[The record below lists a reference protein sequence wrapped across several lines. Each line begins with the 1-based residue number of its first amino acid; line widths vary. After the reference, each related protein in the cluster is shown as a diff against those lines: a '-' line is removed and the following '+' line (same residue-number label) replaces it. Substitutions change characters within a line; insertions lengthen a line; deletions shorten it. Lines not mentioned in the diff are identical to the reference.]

1 MDEQKDVYEKMEDE
15 KKSTEQLNY
24 YDKPIDRNTERHFLT
39 YQEDPYPTVLE
50 NNVAKNMNGLDSESK
65 QKLNSAM
72 KLVKDVLDWS
82 GGNFAEKKLQ
92 DPNWWEKDKQEVAEQ
107 QAAERFNFWR
117 NVITIETPQNH
128 PKDEDDIVNIEIA
141 NK

>member
-1 MDEQKDVYEKMEDE
+1 MDEQKDVYERMEDE
-15 KKSTEQLNY
+15 RSTEKLNY
-24 YDKPIDRNTERHFLT
+24 IDRVTEKHFLT
-39 YQEDPYPTVLE
+39 YQEDPDPIALE
-50 NNVAKNMNGLDSESK
+50 NNIVKNMNGLDPESK

-72 KLVKDVLDWS
+72 ELVEDVLDWA
-82 GGNFAEKKLQ
+82 GGNPAEKKLQ
-92 DPNWWEKDKQEVAEQ
+92 NPNWWEKDKQEVAEQ

>member
-1 MDEQKDVYEKMEDE
+1 MDEQKDVYERMEDE
-15 KKSTEQLNY
+15 KRSTEQLNY
-24 YDKPIDRNTERHFLT
+24 YDKPIDSYTEKHFLT

-72 KLVKDVLDWS
+72 ELVKDVLDWS

-117 NVITIETPQNH
+117 NAITIETPQNH

>member
-1 MDEQKDVYEKMEDE
+1 MDEQKDVYERMEDE
-15 KKSTEQLNY
+15 KRSTEKLNY
-24 YDKPIDRNTERHFLT
+24 CDKPIDRDTEKHFLT
-39 YQEDPYPTVLE
+39 YQEDPDPIVLE
-50 NNVAKNMNGLDSESK
+50 NNVVKNMNGLDPESK

-72 KLVKDVLDWS
+72 ELVEDVLDWA
-82 GGNFAEKKLQ
+82 GGNPAEKKLQ
-92 DPNWWEKDKQEVAEQ
+92 NPNWWEKDKQEVAEQ

-128 PKDEDDIVNIEIA
+128 PKDKDDIVNIEIA

>member
-1 MDEQKDVYEKMEDE
+1 MDEQKDVYERMEDE
-15 KKSTEQLNY
+15 KRSTEKLNY
-24 YDKPIDRNTERHFLT
+24 CDKPIDRDTEKHFLT
-39 YQEDPYPTVLE
+39 YQEDPDPIALE
-50 NNVAKNMNGLDSESK
+50 NNIVKNMNGLDPESK

-72 KLVKDVLDWS
+72 ELVEDVLDWA
-82 GGNFAEKKLQ
+82 GGNSAEKKLQ
-92 DPNWWEKDKQEVAEQ
+92 NPNWWEKDKQEVAEQ